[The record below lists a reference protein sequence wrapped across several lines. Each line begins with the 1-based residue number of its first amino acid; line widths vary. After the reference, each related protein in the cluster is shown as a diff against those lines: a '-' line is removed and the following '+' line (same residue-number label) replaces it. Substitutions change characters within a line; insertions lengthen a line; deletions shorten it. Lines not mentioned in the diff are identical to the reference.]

1 MPFFATGAA
10 LTSALSAL
18 PASQVGTYKAFDA
31 FYYAGQY
38 MGSYSGTLSPVEHF
52 VQIGAARGYKPNADF
67 DPVNYQARYADLA
80 GLDSADLLFH
90 YVRFGLNEGRPG
102 NATLAGVNWTAY
114 LAAYPDV
121 ATYVNANLA
130 SFGGSV
136 TNGAIAHYVKF
147 GANQGF
153 VAPGVVTGQTFT
165 LTTGV
170 DTSGSLVG
178 SAGTTSTA
186 GNDAFVADNTSAT
199 QVGAS
204 DTLNGGAGMDSL
216 TIYGTFTST
225 APVMSNIEN
234 VTVDSM
240 GAGSTWNFAT
250 TTGITS
256 LTNSRAVG
264 AATVSVASGVAV
276 TLANNALATGIQTVN
291 YAAAATSG
299 VLNLNNVNTNT
310 TVAVVQTGAALTTL
324 NVATAGTA
332 SKFGTLTTGA
342 TTTTLNVTGA
352 TDLTIIDAL
361 AATVVKVDANAF
373 TGKLAIVTGDTVA
386 GTTAAPGLTVIG
398 GTGNDTIDIT
408 ASGTADVT
416 SVTAGLGDDT
426 VLVTAAQIAA
436 DVTDILNAGAGA
448 DTLSINFLDDAT
460 GAGLLATAL
469 TTTVTGFEK
478 ITLTANVAAARTHTF
493 AEGTVKSGVT
503 QFTVNGA
510 GADTFAL
517 TGLSA
522 ASTLTVNTNEAEV
535 SATYATDTAADT
547 LSVQLDGTT
556 LGILTAGAFETVNL
570 LSTKD
575 TANNT
580 NALTTGTLSAAT
592 SVVLTGAGNMTGGTI
607 AVAATAAVNA
617 AAYTGDLTA
626 TTFTAL
632 KSYAGG
638 TGKDEITTAAGGLK
652 QGVTYAGGA
661 GADKLTT
668 TATSAQN
675 AGILAV
681 TGFETIVLG
690 TNAAAGDAFIADFRN
705 VTDLTTLTLN
715 SGDDTD
721 TLTLNRLSG
730 DTTVTFN
737 DTFGATATTLN
748 SGSSQK
754 FAFSATGAV
763 ASLDV
768 DSGTTS
774 ASIATAATLT
784 GTVTTLTGTSLA
796 SLTVTGAGA
805 TTITN
810 AVGTALTSI
819 NASAA
824 TGALTVTASATA
836 TTIVG
841 GSAADAITG
850 GNGADTITGGAGGDT
865 LVGGTGADTY
875 VFAATGALNGTDVF
889 AANIVGGAGG
899 DKLNFAAFLP
909 GGTLN
914 SATATEFNGTA
925 DVDFANKVIFL
936 ASTDAGVAEVDTV
949 GEVAALIQGAGNA
962 LALTAGG
969 KGIVIGG
976 DNSAATA
983 GARIYFV
990 NDLLDGVQG
999 NVSATD
1005 VVVVGT
1011 ATLDIDTLLAAN
1023 FVFA

>member
-1 MPFFATGAA
+1 M
-10 LTSALSAL
+10 
-18 PASQVGTYKAFDA
+18 DA
-31 FYYAGQY
+31 FTG
-38 MGSYSGTLSPVEHF
+38 GT
-52 VQIGAARGYKPNADF
+52 
-67 DPVNYQARYADLA
+67 
-80 GLDSADLLFH
+80 
-90 YVRFGLNEGRPG
+90 G
-102 NATLAGVNWTAY
+102 N
-114 LAAYPDV
+114 D
-121 ATYVNANLA
+121 
-130 SFGGSV
+130 
-136 TNGAIAHYVKF
+136 
-147 GANQGF
+147 
-153 VAPGVVTGQTFT
+153 TFT
-165 LTTGV
+165 
-170 DTSGSLVG
+170 
-178 SAGTTSTA
+178 
-186 GNDAFVADNTSAT
+186 ADNTSTT
-199 QVGAS
+199 QAGAA
-204 DTLNGGAGMDSL
+204 DTLNGGAGTDSL
-216 TIYGTFTST
+216 TIFGTFTST
-225 APVMSNIEN
+225 TPVISNIEN

-240 GAGSTWNFAT
+240 GAGSTWNFAS

-264 AATVSVASGVAV
+264 AATVSVGNGVAV

-299 VLNLNNVNTNT
+299 VLNLNNVNTT
-310 TVAVVQTGAALTTL
+310 TGNAVVQTGAALTTL
-324 NVATAGTA
+324 NIATAGTA
-332 SKFGTLTTGA
+332 SSIGTLTTGA
-342 TTTTLNVTGA
+342 TTTTLNVTGDA
-352 TDLTIIDAL
+352 NLTVIDAL

-386 GTTAAPGLTVIG
+386 GTVAAPGLTVIG
-398 GTGNDTIDIT
+398 GTGNDTINIT

-469 TTTVTGFEK
+469 TTTVTGFET
-478 ITLTANVAAARTHTF
+478 ITLTSDATAVRTHTF
-493 AEGTVKSGVT
+493 AEGTVRSGVT
-503 QFTVNGA
+503 SFNVNGSA
-510 GADTFAL
+510 LDTFAL
-517 TGLSA
+517 TGLAA
-522 ASTLTVNTNEAEV
+522 ASTVKVSSNQAEV
-535 SATYATDTAADT
+535 SAALATDTAADT
-547 LSVQLDGTT
+547 LNVQLDGTT
-556 LGILTAGAFETVNL
+556 LGILTAGTFETVNIT
-570 LSTKD
+570 STKD
-575 TANNT
+575 SSNNT

-592 SVVLTGAGNMTGGTI
+592 SVVLTGAGNITGGTI

-638 TGKDEITTAAGGLK
+638 TGKDEITTAAGGVK

-661 GADKLTT
+661 GTDKLTT
-668 TATSAQN
+668 TATAAQD
-675 AGILAV
+675 AGLLAV

-715 SGDDTD
+715 SGDNTD

-737 DTFGATATTLN
+737 DTFGATVTTIN
-748 SGSSQK
+748 TGTSQK

-763 ASLDV
+763 ASLTV
-768 DSGTTS
+768 DSGTTT
-774 ASIATAATLT
+774 ASIATAATFT
-784 GTVTTLTGTSLA
+784 GTVTTLSGTSLA

-865 LVGGTGADTY
+865 LVGGAGADTY

-899 DKLNFAAFLP
+899 DKLNFAAFLA

-936 ASTDAGVAEVDTV
+936 ASTDAGVAEVDTAA
-949 GEVAALIQGAGNA
+949 EVAALIQGAGNA

-969 KGIVIGG
+969 KGIVIAG

-999 NVSATD
+999 TVSATD

-1011 ATLDIDTLLAAN
+1011 ATLDIDTLLVGN